1 MLEQEIASIMKFTMD
16 KAHNPSPY
24 YWNVQEDFSVPAIYF
39 PTPEIATGGETFS
52 TYRMEYAWYIKIFH
66 KTTEEAH
73 ALAFHVLT
81 AKKRSRNLI
90 PLITEAGERAAGGV
104 RIDDPQLK
112 MLDDGAAQLS
122 LGWVSRRPYDE
133 ETSQKMQTYEV
144 EGWNNPDIYLERH
157 IPAAFAAA
165 IEKYAVTLP
174 TPPQEA
180 GTIPQKEV

>member
-1 MLEQEIASIMKFTMD
+1 MLEQEMASVIKFALD

-24 YWNVQEDFSVPAIYF
+24 YWNVQNNFMVPAMYF
-39 PTPEIATGGETFS
+39 PTPEIVTGGETFS
-52 TYRMEYAWYIKIFH
+52 TYRMKYLWNIVCFH
-66 KTTEEAH
+66 KTSQKAY
-73 ALAFHVLT
+73 ALALDVLT
-81 AKKRSRNLI
+81 AIKRSRNLI
-90 PLITEAGERAAGGV
+90 PLITETGERATGGV

-122 LGWVSRRPYDE
+122 LSWVSRRPYDE

-144 EGWNNPDIYLERH
+144 EGWNTPDIYLEKH

-165 IEKYAVTLP
+165 MEKYAITLP

-180 GTIPQKEV
+180 GTIPKKEA